1 MKPYEYTWMW
11 EMREGVVKAYEF
23 FLDVAR
29 SLGKHVVN
37 SEFAWVGV
45 CAGPKLCAGVLPGVD
60 VAYALELTGLS
71 PSDVSIQP
79 NTPRPSILPLTCKSG
94 TMETCGFRT
103 QKYRPVIAG
112 IDIGSWNRN
121 WGVVI
126 RGCSIGFFANRGG
139 DVGIITNNHCT
150 VYSMCNGG
158 GYYVTQPGSI
168 CGGTQ
173 QDKIGENPVYKD
185 YDGGQWLVDSA
196 WVKLEV
202 PYEVAVLD
210 EGGAKREPKGAARD
224 PQPGETVVKF
234 GRGVYTFSTRQGQVK
249 AIGVQVGVNAGC
261 DTFYFADQ
269 ILMSYM
275 LSPGDS
281 GSGLYSANMEP
292 VGLDF
297 AGSDVESVANRVT
310 LVEKELGVKILTKS
324 APPPPP
330 PPGASVPPYV
340 LPISA
345 GVASFMAALYT
356 TR

>member
-11 EMREGVVKAYEF
+11 EVKEGVVKAYEF
-23 FLDVAR
+23 FLDTAR

-45 CAGPKLCAGVLPGVD
+45 CAGPKLCVGVLPGVD
-60 VAYALELTGLS
+60 PAYALELTGLS
-71 PSDVSIQP
+71 PNDVSIQP
-79 NTPRPSILPLTCKSG
+79 NTPRLTILPLMDVMQTS
-94 TMETCGFRT
+94 CGFRT

-112 IDIGSWNRN
+112 VDIGSWDRN

-126 RGCSIGFFANRGG
+126 RGCSIGFFAKRDG
-139 DVGIITNNHCT
+139 DVGIISNNHCT
-150 VYSMCNGG
+150 AYSMCNGG
-158 GYYVTQPGSI
+158 GYYVTQPGNA

-185 YDGGQWLVDSA
+185 YNGGQWLVDSA

-210 EGGAKREPKGAARD
+210 EGGAKREPQGSARD
-224 PQPGETVVKF
+224 PQPGENVVKF
-234 GRGVYTFSTRQGQVK
+234 GRGTLTFSTRQGQVK
-249 AIGVQVGVNAGC
+249 AIGAQVSVQTGC
-261 DTFYFADQ
+261 GTFYFVDQ
-269 ILMSYM
+269 IVTTYM
-275 LSPGDS
+275 AWHGDS

-292 VGLDF
+292 VGLIF
-297 AGSDVESVANRVT
+297 AGNDIMSAASRAV
-310 LVEKELGVKILTKS
+310 LVERELGVKILTKS
-324 APPPPP
+324 AAPPPL
-330 PPGASVPPYV
+330 PPGVSIPPYV

-345 GVASFMAALYT
+345 GIASFMAALYT

>member
-11 EMREGVVKAYEF
+11 EVREGVVKAYEF
-23 FLDVAR
+23 FLDTAR
-29 SLGKHVVN
+29 SLGKYVVN
-37 SEFAWVGV
+37 SIFAWVGV
-45 CAGPKLCAGVLPGVD
+45 CAGPKLCVGVLPGVD
-60 VAYALELTGLS
+60 PAYALELTGLS

-79 NTPRPSILPLTCKSG
+79 NTPRPSIMPLMGDVMS
-94 TMETCGFRT
+94 TCGFRT
-103 QKYRPVIAG
+103 QRYRPILAG

-126 RGCSIGFFANRGG
+126 RGCSIGFFAKRDS

-185 YDGGQWLVDSA
+185 YDGGRWLVDSA

-202 PYEVAVLD
+202 PYELAVLD
-210 EGGAKREPKGAARD
+210 EGGAKKEPQGSARD
-224 PQPGETVVKF
+224 PRPGETVVKF

-261 DTFYFADQ
+261 GTFYFADQ

-281 GSGLYSANMEP
+281 GSGLYSADMEP
-292 VGLDF
+292 VGLNF

-324 APPPPP
+324 VPPPL

>member
-11 EMREGVVKAYEF
+11 EVKEGVVKAYEF
-23 FLDVAR
+23 FLDVAK
-29 SLGKHVVN
+29 SLGRYVAN
-37 SEFAWVGV
+37 DQIFAWVGV
-45 CAGPKLCAGVLPGVD
+45 CAGPRLCVGALPGVD
-60 VAYALELTGLS
+60 PMYAMELTGLS
-71 PSDVSIQP
+71 PNDVSVQP
-79 NTPRPSILPLTCKSG
+79 NTPRPSILPLTCRSG

-112 IDIGSWNRN
+112 VDIGSWNKN

-126 RGCSIGFFANRGG
+126 RGCSIGFFASRG

-150 VYSMCNGG
+150 AYSMCNGG
-158 GYYVTQPGSI
+158 GYYVTQPASL
-168 CGGTQ
+168 CGGTP
-173 QDKIGENPVYKD
+173 QDKIGEDPVYKD
-185 YDGGQWLVDSA
+185 YGGGRWLVDAA

-202 PYEVAVLD
+202 SHELAVLD
-210 EGGAKREPKGAARD
+210 EGGAKREPQGSARD
-224 PQPGETVVKF
+224 PQPGEAVVKF

-249 AIGVQVGVNAGC
+249 AVGVQVGVNTGC
-261 DTFYFADQ
+261 NVLYFADQ

-292 VGLDF
+292 IGLNF
-297 AGSDVESVANRVT
+297 AGSDVESVANRAV
-310 LVEKELGVKILTKS
+310 LVERELGVKILTKS
-324 APPPPP
+324 AAPPPL
-330 PPGASVPPYV
+330 PPGVSIPPYV

>member
-11 EMREGVVKAYEF
+11 EVREGVVKAYEF

-29 SLGKHVVN
+29 SLGKYITN
-37 SEFAWVGV
+37 SVFAWVGV
-45 CAGPKLCAGVLPGVD
+45 CAGPRLCTGVLPGVD
-60 VAYALELTGLS
+60 PAYALELTGLS
-71 PSDVSIQP
+71 PSDVSVQP
-79 NTPRPSILPLTCKSG
+79 DTPYPSIMPLMGDVMS
-94 TMETCGFRT
+94 TCGFRT
-103 QKYRPVIAG
+103 QRYRPVLAG

-126 RGCSIGFFANRGG
+126 RGCSIGFFARRDG

-158 GYYVTQPGSI
+158 GYYVTQPGSV
-168 CGGTQ
+168 CGGAQ

-185 YDGGQWLVDSA
+185 YGRGQWPVDAA

-202 PYEVAVLD
+202 PYELAVLD

-234 GRGVYTFSTRQGQVK
+234 GRGIYTFSTRQGQVK
-249 AIGVQVGVNAGC
+249 AIGVQVGVNTGC
-261 DTFYFADQ
+261 GVLYFIDQ
-269 ILMSYM
+269 ILTTYM

-281 GSGLYSANMEP
+281 GSGLYSADVEP
-292 VGLDF
+292 VGLNF
-297 AGSDVESVANRVT
+297 AGSSVESVANRAV
-310 LVEKELGVKILTKS
+310 LVERELGVKILTKS
-324 APPPPP
+324 VAPPL
-330 PPGASVPPYV
+330 PPGVSIPPYV

>member
-11 EMREGVVKAYEF
+11 EVKEGVVKAYEF
-23 FLDVAR
+23 FLDTAR

-45 CAGPKLCAGVLPGVD
+45 CAGPKLCVGVLPGVD
-60 VAYALELTGLS
+60 PAYALELTGLS
-71 PSDVSIQP
+71 PNDVSIQP
-79 NTPRPSILPLTCKSG
+79 NTPRPTILPLTHCKGG
-94 TMETCGFRT
+94 TMDTCGFRT
-103 QKYRPVIAG
+103 QRYRPVIAG
-112 IDIGSWNRN
+112 VDIGSWNRN

-126 RGCSIGFFANRGG
+126 RGCSIGFFASRGS

-202 PYEVAVLD
+202 PYELAVLD
-210 EGGAKREPKGAARD
+210 EGGAKREPQGSARD

-234 GRGVYTFSTRQGQVK
+234 GRGGLHLLHPARPGQGDRGAGRRKRGLRHILLRGPDPHVVYAVAWGLRLRALQRQNGTRW
-249 AIGVQVGVNAGC
+249 AG
-261 DTFYFADQ
+261 
-269 ILMSYM
+269 LR
-275 LSPGDS
+275 G
-281 GSGLYSANMEP
+281 
-292 VGLDF
+292 
-297 AGSDVESVANRVT
+297 
-310 LVEKELGVKILTKS
+310 
-324 APPPPP
+324 
-330 PPGASVPPYV
+330 
-340 LPISA
+340 
-345 GVASFMAALYT
+345 
-356 TR
+356 